1 MDGLD
6 TRAAVPN
13 IDVTCTPLSLLLCG
27 GTRLIFPWVMEGY
40 LDDTVAGVKI
50 DDVGNDVC

>member
-13 IDVTCTPLSLLLCG
+13 IDVTCTPLGLLLCG
-27 GTRLIFPWVMEGY
+27 GTRLIFPCVMEGY
-40 LDDTVAGVKI
+40 LDDTVAGVE
-50 DDVGNDVC
+50 

>member
-1 MDGLD
+1 LD

-13 IDVTCTPLSLLLCG
+13 IDVTFTPLGLLFCG

-40 LDDTVAGVKI
+40 FKDIVAGVKI
-50 DDVGNDVC
+50 DDVGDDVC